1 MIEWSEQAARQLVH
15 ARDYVALSNGEDV
28 ADRIAMQIIN
38 SVQQLARLPMSG
50 RPGRVAGTRELVIS
64 NTPFIAAYA
73 LDHGRV
79 VVLAIYHGVQQ
90 WPETF

>member
-1 MIEWSEQAARQLVH
+1 MIEWAEQAIRQLDH

-38 SVQQLARLPMSG
+38 SVQQLARFPRSG
-50 RPGRVAGTRELVIS
+50 RSGRVAGTRELVIS

-90 WPETF
+90 WPETL